1 MTTEPF
7 VLVKEKM
14 DVYVNLRIEKHGDDN
29 VNGYDIKVSGRSSN
43 SILLKF
49 DDGLRDALYVGDKQ
63 ADVEGF
69 KKKLRFPLI
78 AKPLHWAL
86 EIPRVVVRLHDA
98 ANADDDL
105 VITGGDA
112 DNFVIDPMEGGTVDY
127 KFRIKCP
134 EMSEEQVMKLL
145 RANGQ
150 NFQISMEKAKVEE
163 KKDNFEQ
170 VEQGSLIPP
179 SPARE
184 AAESHFKTPAELV
197 AAADPLKADGIAD
210 AEQVDV
216 GDQKLD
222 VPAAAPKKRGGGRA
236 KVQASE

>member
-7 VLVKEKM
+7 ALVKEKM
-14 DVYVNLRIEKHGDDN
+14 DVYVNLRIEKHGDEN
-29 VNGYDIKVSGRSSN
+29 VNGYDIKVSGRTSN

-49 DDGLRDALYVGDKQ
+49 DEGLRDALYMGDKQ

-78 AKPLHWAL
+78 TKPIHWGL
-86 EIPRVVVRLHDA
+86 EITNVILRLHDA
-98 ANADDDL
+98 HDADDDL

-112 DNFVIDPMEGGTVDY
+112 DNFVLDPMEGGTVDY

-150 NFQISMEKAKVEE
+150 NFGISLERAKVEE
-163 KKDNFEQ
+163 KPDNFEQ
-170 VEQGSLIPP
+170 ADLLTKEPT

-184 AAESHFKTPAELV
+184 KAESLFKTPAELL
-197 AAADPLKADGIAD
+197 ANTDTLTAGKLPD
-210 AEQVDV
+210 AEQVDT
-216 GDQKLD
+216 GDQKID
-222 VPAAAPKKRGGGRA
+222 APAPAKRGGKKKITA
-236 KVQASE
+236 PE